1 MILLLALAFTLLVA
15 FLRGGSLRNLA
26 DFHLEWG
33 WLAGLALALQI
44 GAIYW
49 ATGNSYLYLQRG
61 ILVASG
67 LLLLPVVWRNRRSP
81 GLALIGLGL
90 ALNLV
95 VMTANGGFMPIT
107 PETVARIEH
116 QHLIVHLDGLQ
127 RMSGSKG
134 IVLSKEE
141 TALWALS
148 DIFIIPPP
156 FPVASAFSL
165 GDVLVAVGAFIF
177 LQRAMLGTCPRS
189 SEPRGRR
196 NVGQDSCRYS

>member
-1 MILLLALAFTLLVA
+1 MILLLALAVALLVA

-33 WLAGLALALQI
+33 WLAGLALAIQI
-44 GAIYW
+44 VAIYW
-49 ATGNSYLYLQRG
+49 ATGDSYLHLQG
-61 ILVASG
+61 GALVVSS
-67 LLLLPVVWRNRRSP
+67 LLLLPMVWRNRRSP

-90 ALNLV
+90 VLNLA
-95 VMTANGGFMPIT
+95 VMMANGGFMPIT
-107 PETVARIEH
+107 LEAVARIED
-116 QHLIVHLDGLQ
+116 QHLIVHLDGVE

-134 IVLSKEE
+134 IVLPREE

-165 GDVLVAVGAFIF
+165 GDVLVVVGAFIF
-177 LQRAMLGTCPRS
+177 LQRAMVGTSPRS
-189 SEPRGRR
+189 SEPRPL
-196 NVGQDSCRYS
+196 

>member
-1 MILLLALAFTLLVA
+1 MILLWALAVTLLVA

-33 WLAGLALALQI
+33 WLAGLALAIQI
-44 GAIYW
+44 VAVYW
-49 ATGNSYLYLQRG
+49 ATGDSYLYLQG
-61 ILVASG
+61 GALVVSS
-67 LLLLPVVWRNRRSP
+67 LLLLPMVWRNRRSP

-90 ALNLV
+90 ALNLA
-95 VMTANGGFMPIT
+95 VMVANGGFMPIT
-107 PETVARIEH
+107 SEAVTRIEH
-116 QHLIVHLDGLQ
+116 QHLIVHLDGVE

-134 IVLSKEE
+134 IVLPREE

-165 GDVLVAVGAFIF
+165 GDVLVAVGAFTF
-177 LQRAMLGTCPRS
+177 LQKAMVGTSPRS
-189 SEPRGRR
+189 SEPRP
-196 NVGQDSCRYS
+196 S

>member
-1 MILLLALAFTLLVA
+1 MILLLALAVALLVA

-33 WLAGLALALQI
+33 WMAGLALAIQI
-44 GAIYW
+44 GAVYW
-49 ATGNSYLYLQRG
+49 ATGDSYLYLQG
-61 ILVASG
+61 GALVVSS

-90 ALNLV
+90 VLNLT
-95 VMTANGGFMPIT
+95 VMMANGGFMPIT
-107 PETVARIEH
+107 PEAVARIEY
-116 QHLIVHLDGLQ
+116 QHLIVQLDSVE

-134 IVLSKEE
+134 IVLPREE

-165 GDVLVAVGAFIF
+165 GDALVAVGAFIF
-177 LQRAMLGTCPRS
+177 LQKAMVRTPLRS
-189 SEPRGRR
+189 SEPRP
-196 NVGQDSCRYS
+196 S

>member
-1 MILLLALAFTLLVA
+1 MILLLALAVTLLVA

-33 WLAGLALALQI
+33 WLAGLALAIQI
-44 GAIYW
+44 GAVYG
-49 ATGNSYLYLQRG
+49 ATGDSCLYLQRG
-61 ILVASG
+61 ALVVSS
-67 LLLLPVVWRNRRSP
+67 LLLLPVIWRNRRSP

-90 ALNLV
+90 TLNLAV
-95 VMTANGGFMPIT
+95 IVTNGGFMPIT
-107 PETVARIEH
+107 PEAVARIERG
-116 QHLIVHLDGLQ
+116 HLIVHLDGVE

-134 IVLSKEE
+134 IVLPREE

-165 GDVLVAVGAFIF
+165 GDILVAGGAFIF
-177 LQRAMLGTCPRS
+177 LQRAMVGPHPRS
-189 SEPRGRR
+189 SEP
-196 NVGQDSCRYS
+196 QAT